1 MEQHPFF
8 LYHEAYEDN
17 RIPTLATITGAMA
30 CVSEMK
36 LLMYTDTE
44 IMTSNISFSITKVM
58 GNATLFCNHLCNSHL
73 IQMRYQY
80 QYFLLLISELD
91 SSSPDKFLVIP
102 SYMPLFGVL

>member
-102 SYMPLFGVL
+102 SYMP